1 MTASPTPFDV
11 EAVRRDFP
19 ILGRTLADG
28 RPLVYLD
35 AGATSQRPRQ
45 VIDAEVAFLTS
56 GNAAVKRGAHQ
67 MAEAA
72 TDAYEGARERV
83 AAFIGARRAE
93 EIVFTK
99 NATESL
105 NLVAY
110 ALGNGDASTPDRL
123 RVREGD
129 EIVVLVDLT
138 ETTINTNYTLTI
150 AGLESKKV
158 ATTEITVGEG
168 DGPVAPKAS
177 VVSSTDSQVSVK
189 VTGLADQGTYLWELG
204 RGRDLV
210 NSGGGRLEGTDGT
223 VVITLDTQSL
233 EPGTYSLAVAAEA
246 DGSATTIEFTVGT
259 QKDPGASS
267 TPKRELPATGR

>member
-1 MTASPTPFDV
+1 MTVVGSLVPGGT
-11 EAVRRDFP
+11 AVVR
-19 ILGRTLADG
+19 
-28 RPLVYLD
+28 
-35 AGATSQRPRQ
+35 ATGFAKDEP
-45 VIDAEVAFLTS
+45 VTWELT
-56 GNAAVKRGAHQ
+56 
-67 MAEAA
+67 
-72 TDAYEGARERV
+72 
-83 AAFIGARRAE
+83 
-93 EIVFTK
+93 
-99 NATESL
+99 
-105 NLVAY
+105 
-110 ALGNGDASTPDRL
+110 LGNDVINMGEGLVPE
-123 RVREGD
+123 REGD